1 MSFLN
6 ASPDALAT
14 AAGDLTNIR
23 EAVNDATA
31 FASRSATGILP
42 AGADE
47 VSAAITSLFNSH
59 AQTFNALAAQGE
71 SFHKQ
76 FASLLSGA
84 GNTYKGTEQ
93 AALQSLRDAVTQA
106 EQPFLPVLTQALG
119 SFGFGTG
126 QLPTPPLP
134 TAPPGQ
140 PVALLVGGTG
150 YPVLGGW
157 FPGVIQQLYFPSIM
171 NYGSIFTPE
180 QLWPITPWL
189 GGQTLGQSVAN
200 GVPLLN
206 AAINTELARGNPV
219 TVWGTS
225 QGSTVADLEIRSLM
239 AQGSPNA
246 NQLSFILTG
255 NPENPNGGILE
266 RFVGAYIPVLD
277 LYGYGA
283 TPPNAPYH
291 ITMVTNEYDG
301 VSDFPQY
308 PLNLVSDL
316 NAGAGFLLGGD
327 HDYAPY
333 PTAGTVQLPTSPG
346 YTGNTTYLF
355 NLEQNVPLLTPLR
368 QYLPAPYGNA
378 FADLLQPD
386 VRVIVDMGYGTGEYA
401 NIPTPA
407 SLFELPD
414 PFTILP
420 DLATGT
426 IQGPQA
432 FLHDLGFPVNMPT
445 GYPMDPELNPD
456 LNFPLPQISTTGLSL
471 LLGAEGDATKLLGL
485 EPGWD

>member
-1 MSFLN
+1 MRRTTSRWSPTN
-6 ASPDALAT
+6 TTASA
-14 AAGDLTNIR
+14 I
-23 EAVNDATA
+23 
-31 FASRSATGILP
+31 SR
-42 AGADE
+42 
-47 VSAAITSLFNSH
+47 
-59 AQTFNALAAQGE
+59 
-71 SFHKQ
+71 
-76 FASLLSGA
+76 
-84 GNTYKGTEQ
+84 NTH
-93 AALQSLRDAVTQA
+93 
-106 EQPFLPVLTQALG
+106 
-119 SFGFGTG
+119 
-126 QLPTPPLP
+126 
-134 TAPPGQ
+134 
-140 PVALLVGGTG
+140 
-150 YPVLGGW
+150 
-157 FPGVIQQLYFPSIM
+157 
-171 NYGSIFTPE
+171 
-180 QLWPITPWL
+180 
-189 GGQTLGQSVAN
+189 
-200 GVPLLN
+200 
-206 AAINTELARGNPV
+206 
-219 TVWGTS
+219 
-225 QGSTVADLEIRSLM
+225 STWC
-239 AQGSPNA
+239 
-246 NQLSFILTG
+246 
-255 NPENPNGGILE
+255 
-266 RFVGAYIPVLD
+266 
-277 LYGYGA
+277 
-283 TPPNAPYH
+283 
-291 ITMVTNEYDG
+291 
-301 VSDFPQY
+301 
-308 PLNLVSDL
+308 
-316 NAGAGFLLGGD
+316 